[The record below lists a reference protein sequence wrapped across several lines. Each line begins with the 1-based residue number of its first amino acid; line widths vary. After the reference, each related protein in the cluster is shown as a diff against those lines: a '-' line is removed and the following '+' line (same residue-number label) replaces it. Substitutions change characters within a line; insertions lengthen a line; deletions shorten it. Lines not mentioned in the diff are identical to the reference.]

1 MNGSDDED
9 TPLADAVRLAL
20 LDVLKTLSPAERL
33 AFVLH
38 GLFGL
43 PYQEIAALLNLSPAA
58 TRRLVADARRRVDGH
73 P

>member
-1 MNGSDDED
+1 MNSSDDED
-9 TPLADAVRLAL
+9 KLVADVVRLAL

-38 GLFGL
+38 VLFGL
-43 PYQEIAALLNLSPAA
+43 PYQEVAAVLNRSPAA
-58 TRRLVADARRRVDGH
+58 TRRLVADARRRMDGH